1 MKYSGFWRKHIDVK
15 AVDAP
20 FNSAPGV
27 ITFMIVLYSF
37 LVFAMNNTNL
47 NYMKFQRQ
55 L

>member
-1 MKYSGFWRKHIDVK
+1 MGLLTEKVAAMGLLTEK
-15 AVDAP
+15 
-20 FNSAPGV
+20 V
-27 ITFMIVLYSF
+27 ITFSIVLYNF